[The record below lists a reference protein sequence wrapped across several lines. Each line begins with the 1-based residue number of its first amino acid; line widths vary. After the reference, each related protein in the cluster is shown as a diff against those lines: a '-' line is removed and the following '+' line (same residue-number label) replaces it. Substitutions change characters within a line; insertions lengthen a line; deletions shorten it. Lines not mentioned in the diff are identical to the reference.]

1 MLRTATLTVVLLSV
15 PAAALATHV
24 FSDVPHSHPHAK
36 GIGYVS
42 EAGITQG
49 CDGSRYC
56 PGEGL
61 TRAQMGT
68 FLYRASGNDPDTP
81 PSVNAARLQG
91 QPASTFARKSDLP
104 KVTTVTESVGC
115 VGNSFFPLSTDVSYF
130 TFNNHARYITGP
142 GSSFRLDC
150 QVTVPDGATLTAAAF
165 RVSDTSTTQRVARV
179 EVVRRTFL
187 GLSPTTLASQ
197 ENITTNAGTP
207 GSSTVTLAI
216 PPANAVVDNG
226 TYGYTLGVAMGPST
240 PAASEYVSIVG
251 ATLTY
256 EIDRLVP

>member
-42 EAGITQG
+42 ETGVTQG

-56 PGEGL
+56 PGDGL

-91 QPASTFARKSDLP
+91 RPASAFARKSDLP

-115 VGNSFFPLSTDVSYF
+115 VGTSFMPAFSTAEYGSVNNGRYLLSNGRVV
-130 TFNNHARYITGP
+130 
-142 GSSFRLDC
+142 C
-150 QVTVPDGATLTAAAF
+150 QVTPPEGARLTSAVF
-165 RVSDTSTTQRVARV
+165 NVHDNSPSARV
-179 EVVRRTFL
+179 VAVQVMRPALANFSHSPLVV
-187 GLSPTTLASQ
+187 Q
-197 ENITTNAGTP
+197 NDITTNAGTP
-207 GSSTVTLAI
+207 GPVTVTLPISGAG
-216 PPANAVVDNG
+216 ALVTNA
-226 TYGYTLGVAMGPST
+226 THGYTLEVSLGTSDVLT
-240 PAASEYVSIVG
+240 HEYVMVTG
-251 ATLTY
+251 ARLTY